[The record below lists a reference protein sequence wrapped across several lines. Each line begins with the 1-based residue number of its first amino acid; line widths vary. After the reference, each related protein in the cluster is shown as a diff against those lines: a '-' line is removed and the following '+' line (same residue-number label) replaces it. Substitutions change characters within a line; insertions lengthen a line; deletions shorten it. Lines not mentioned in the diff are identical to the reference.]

1 MSTEKDDRDAKLAKI
16 AKSLPSMTTSEQCEF
31 ACYLLVVAV
40 SMERDTVT
48 EAMDL
53 LRFGYPRIEKLL
65 RTTFGQVQD
74 AKLRVRKALKD
85 TGIDERR

>member
-1 MSTEKDDRDAKLAKI
+1 MSTEKDDRDDKLEKI
-16 AKSLPSMTTSEQCEF
+16 AKSLPSMTTSEQCEL

-40 SMERDTVT
+40 SMDRDTVT

-53 LRFGYPRIEKLL
+53 LRFGYPKIEGLL
-65 RTTFGQVQD
+65 RKTFGQVQD

-85 TGIDERR
+85 AGIDERR